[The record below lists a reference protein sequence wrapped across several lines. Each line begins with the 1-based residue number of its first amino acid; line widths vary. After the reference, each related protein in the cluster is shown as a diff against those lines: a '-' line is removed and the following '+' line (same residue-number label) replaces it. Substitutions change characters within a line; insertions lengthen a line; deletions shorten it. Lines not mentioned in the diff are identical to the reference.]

1 MQIKIINNYYTDEN
15 TYLVYDE
22 NTKNGIIID
31 PGYECDGIINTC
43 DELGVKIKYVFIT
56 HCHYDHISGLEG
68 LREKTGALLVSS
80 ENGSKNVINPD
91 INLSL
96 QGLGY
101 EINAKKSDV
110 ILKDNEE
117 MRVDSLNIK
126 CIYTPGH
133 TNCGACYLIENKLFS
148 GDTLFLR
155 SIGRHDLPT
164 GDGSTLLNSIK
175 TRIYTLDD
183 EIEVY
188 PGHGG
193 KTSVGYEKNF
203 NMFVKG

>member
-1 MQIKIINNYYTDEN
+1 MEIKVLNNYYTDEN

-22 NTKNGIIID
+22 NTKNGLVID
-31 PGYECDGIINTC
+31 PGYECEGIIKTVQ
-43 DELGVKIKYVFIT
+43 ELGVKIKYVLIT
-56 HCHYDHISGLEG
+56 HCHYDHISSLEP
-68 LREKTGALLVSS
+68 LREKTGCLLVSS

-96 QGLGY
+96 HGLGY

-110 ILKDNEE
+110 VLKDNEE
-117 MRVDSLNIK
+117 ISLDSLKIK

-133 TNCGACYLIENKLFS
+133 TNCGACYMINNNLFT

-164 GDGSTLLNSIK
+164 GDGNTLINSIK
-175 TRIYTLDD
+175 TRIYTLP
-183 EIEVY
+183 EETTVY

-193 KTSVGYEKNF
+193 KSSVGYEKKF

>member
-1 MQIKIINNYYTDEN
+1 MEIKVLNNYYTDEN
-15 TYLVYDE
+15 TYLVYDK
-22 NTKNGIIID
+22 NTKNGIVID
-31 PGYECDGIINTC
+31 PGYECEEIIKTAQ
-43 DELGVKIKYVFIT
+43 EFGVEIKYVLIT
-56 HCHYDHISGLEG
+56 HCHYDHISSLEP
-68 LREKTGALLVSS
+68 LRENTGCLLVSS
-80 ENGSKNVINPD
+80 KNGSKNVINPD

-96 QGLGY
+96 HGLGY

-110 ILKDNEE
+110 VLKDNEE
-117 MRVDSLNIK
+117 MSLDGLKIK

-133 TNCGACYLIENKLFS
+133 TNCGACYMINDNLFT

-164 GDGSTLLNSIK
+164 GDGNTLINSIK
-175 TRIYTLDD
+175 TRIYTLP
-183 EIEVY
+183 EETTVY

-193 KTSVGYEKNF
+193 KSSVGYEKKL